1 MFTKRSKRHFQKQMR
16 HEANTWQN
24 IIQTISNNQPVSPEN
39 QAKIRELEHKIA
51 LVEDVLK

>member
-1 MFTKRSKRHFQKQMR
+1 
-16 HEANTWQN
+16 
-24 IIQTISNNQPVSPEN
+24 QPVSTEN